1 MTIIHPVLSLL
12 APLIGV
18 IAALIAISFFYSINT
33 SNTVDTLQSWT
44 CRWTNVPMTTSPH
57 WGVLCK
63 ESEAALY
70 MSIAMIP
77 LQLII
82 FGLAGYSYVADKKAP
97 FAVERKGSPA

>member
-1 MTIIHPVLSLL
+1 LTGL
-12 APLIGV
+12 
-18 IAALIAISFFYSINT
+18 IAALVATSFFYSINT

-44 CRWTNVPMTTSPH
+44 CRWNNVPMTTSPH
-57 WGVLCK
+57 WDILCK

-82 FGLAGYSYVADKKAP
+82 LGLAGFSYIADKKAP
-97 FAVERKGSPA
+97 FVVGRKGSPAMS